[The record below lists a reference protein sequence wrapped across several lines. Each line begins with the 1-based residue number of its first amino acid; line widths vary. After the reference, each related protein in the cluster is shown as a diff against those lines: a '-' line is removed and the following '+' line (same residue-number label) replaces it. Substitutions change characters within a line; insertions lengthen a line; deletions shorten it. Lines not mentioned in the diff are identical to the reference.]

1 MSLAP
6 GSPVSRPRT
15 GLWSGASRSCAH
27 SAPART
33 PGQRRD
39 CGTNRSL
46 PFDGEPPDADAG
58 GDGVPAG
65 GAAHQGV
72 SPGSGGPQP
81 GTRHAHGLHR
91 ARHRSAAHARPR
103 PGGRVNVGL
112 AAPDRDEM
120 VYLESIRYNRR
131 PSLRRVVSGLR
142 RPRRTHWAELE
153 PALTAAIHEVEEKG
167 LLCRRLV
174 NPAAQ
179 AELRIL
185 HNAGHIVCSFPR
197 TGTSGPTCVQMVT
210 ALGARR

>member
-1 MSLAP
+1 VSRLTQTLVGTGYLQVEPRTRAYRLAPAVLSLAHAM
-6 GSPVSRPRT
+6 RT
-15 GLWSGASRSCAH
+15 GSTALAIA
-27 SAPART
+27 APHM
-33 PGQRRD
+33 RD
-39 CGTNRSL
+39 L
-46 PFDGEPPDADAG
+46 AQAE
-58 GDGVPAG
+58 
-65 GAAHQGV
+65 
-72 SPGSGGPQP
+72 
-81 GTRHAHGLHR
+81 
-91 ARHRSAAHARPR
+91 
-103 PGGRVNVGL
+103 RVNVGL

-153 PALTAAIHEVEEKG
+153 PALTAAIHEFEEKG